1 MKNYYLLGEHLGHS
15 FSAEIHNRLFKA
27 QKTDAQYSLLELPEN
42 RIKEKLEQLK
52 NQGGANVTIP
62 YKQTTALYMDELLG
76 DAQATGCVNTIIP
89 KNGRLIGENT
99 DGEGFMRALSGWTG
113 SLKGQKALILGAGG
127 AAHVI
132 AYRLALAGARVH
144 IWARRGAQA
153 MALAEQINR
162 FAPGGAQSSAPS
174 GKWYLAVNATPA
186 GMGNLKDLSPIPEN
200 TAFECEYAFDCIYNP
215 SKTLFLRQ
223 AEEKGAQ
230 IQNGLAMLWHQAI
243 KSQELWG
250 NHFDGDILNRVLN
263 EVKQL

>member
-1 MKNYYLLGEHLGHS
+1 
-15 FSAEIHNRLFKA
+15 
-27 QKTDAQYSLLELPEN
+27 
-42 RIKEKLEQLK
+42 
-52 NQGGANVTIP
+52 
-62 YKQTTALYMDELLG
+62 MDELLG

-99 DGEGFMRALSGWTG
+99 DGEGFMRALAGWTG

-162 FAPGGAQSSAPS
+162 FAPGGAQSSAPA

-250 NHFDGDILNRVLN
+250 NHFDDDILNRVLN